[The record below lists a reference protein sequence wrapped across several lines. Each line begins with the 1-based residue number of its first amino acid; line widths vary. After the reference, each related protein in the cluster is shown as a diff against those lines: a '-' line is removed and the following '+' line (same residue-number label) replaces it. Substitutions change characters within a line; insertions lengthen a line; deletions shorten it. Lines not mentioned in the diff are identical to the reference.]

1 MDLDLD
7 INNYNYGE
15 LQALLKLSPPFL
27 MEDVDKNVTIF
38 RERIFKSHDLDTES
52 KNSVLQF
59 LVNVK
64 NRLLSAISAPTKEEK
79 MAPVDV
85 EQTAHNVIITK
96 PLPDVSEI
104 INPYPRKIIRRV
116 LNIDTRFRDNYYKTE
131 PTDILVNL
139 PTTVEKV
146 LSMELTSFEFPNSY
160 FLIGK
165 KYNNNHFAIK
175 FYDRLAPTVYLEEIV
190 IIPDGNYTRTELQNV
205 MNQQITAAFVF
216 PVWLTT
222 VEVSIDDN
230 SGRVIIA
237 VEVVPSGTFISGQI
251 GFSLIFNQSDTGQI
265 DSTPIQFKLGWLLGF
280 REAIYNYEVPGP
292 GPVWP
297 NWTQTAFVSE
307 GIYDPE
313 RVRYVYLVVD
323 DFNSSVNN
331 YFIGA
336 FGESILNPNIL
347 AKITIPT
354 NTLSINNRSYNTGW
368 KRDYFGP
375 VRINKMK
382 VQVLDEYGRIVD
394 LNNMDYS
401 LSLRFETLYDN

>member
-27 MEDVDKNVTIF
+27 MDDVDKNVTIF

-64 NRLLSAISAPTKEEK
+64 NRLLSAISAPIKEEK
-79 MAPVDV
+79 MAPVDI

-96 PLPDVSEI
+96 PLPNVSEI
-104 INPYPRKIIRRV
+104 INPYPRKIIRRI
-116 LNIDTRFRDNYYKTE
+116 LNIDTRFRDNYYATE
-131 PTDILVNL
+131 STNILINL
-139 PTTVEKV
+139 PTTIEKV

-190 IIPDGNYTRTELQNV
+190 IIPDGNYTRSQLQNV
-205 MNQQITAAFVF
+205 MNQQIASAFVF

-237 VEVVPSGTFISGQI
+237 VEVIPSGTFISGQI
-251 GFSLIFNQSDTGQI
+251 GFSIIFNQSNTGQI

-292 GPVWP
+292 GPVWS
-297 NWTQTAFVSE
+297 NWTETAFVSE

-313 RVRYVYLVVD
+313 RVRYVYLVID

-347 AKITIPT
+347 AKITLPT
-354 NTLSINNRSYNTGW
+354 NTLSINNRSYEIGW

>member
-27 MEDVDKNVTIF
+27 MDDVDKNVTIF

-64 NRLLSAISAPTKEEK
+64 NRLLNTILAPIKEEK
-79 MAPVDV
+79 MAPVDI

-96 PLPDVSEI
+96 PLPNVSEI
-104 INPYPRKIIRRV
+104 INPYPRKIIRRI
-116 LNIDTRFRDNYYKTE
+116 LNIDTRFRDNYYATE
-131 PTDILVNL
+131 STNILINL
-139 PTTVEKV
+139 PTTIEKV

-165 KYNNNHFAIK
+165 KYNNNYFAIK

-190 IIPDGNYTRTELQNV
+190 IIPDGNYTRSQLQNV
-205 MNQQITAAFVF
+205 MNQQIAAAFVF

-230 SGRVIIA
+230 SGRVVIA
-237 VEVVPSGTFISGQI
+237 VEVIPSGTFISGQI
-251 GFSLIFNQSDTGQI
+251 GFSIIFNQSATGQI

-292 GPVWP
+292 GPVWS
-297 NWTQTAFVSE
+297 NWTETAFVSE

-313 RVRYVYLVVD
+313 RVRYVYLVID

-347 AKITIPT
+347 AKITLPT
-354 NTLSINNRSYNTGW
+354 NTLSINNRSYEIGW

-401 LSLRFETLYDN
+401 LSLRFEILYDN

>member
-27 MEDVDKNVTIF
+27 MDDVDKNVTIF

-64 NRLLSAISAPTKEEK
+64 NRLLNTILAPIKEEK
-79 MAPVDV
+79 MAPVDI

-96 PLPDVSEI
+96 PLPNVSEI
-104 INPYPRKIIRRV
+104 INPYPRKIIRRI
-116 LNIDTRFRDNYYKTE
+116 LNIDTRFRDNYYATE
-131 PTDILVNL
+131 STNILINL
-139 PTTVEKV
+139 PTTIEKV

-165 KYNNNHFAIK
+165 KYNNNYFAIK

-190 IIPDGNYTRTELQNV
+190 IIPDGNYTRSQLQNV
-205 MNQQITAAFVF
+205 MNQQIAAAFVF

-230 SGRVIIA
+230 SGRVVIA
-237 VEVVPSGTFISGQI
+237 VEVIPSGTFISGQI
-251 GFSLIFNQSDTGQI
+251 GFSIIFNQSATGQI

-292 GPVWP
+292 GPVWS
-297 NWTQTAFVSE
+297 NWTETAFVSE

-313 RVRYVYLVVD
+313 RVRYVYLVID

-347 AKITIPT
+347 AKITLPT
-354 NTLSINNRSYNTGW
+354 NTLSINNRSYEIGW

>member
-27 MEDVDKNVTIF
+27 MDDVDKNVTIF

-64 NRLLSAISAPTKEEK
+64 NRLLSAISAPIKEEK
-79 MAPVDV
+79 MAPVDI

-96 PLPDVSEI
+96 PLPNVSEI
-104 INPYPRKIIRRV
+104 INPYPRKIIRRI
-116 LNIDTRFRDNYYKTE
+116 LNIDTRFRDNYYATE
-131 PTDILVNL
+131 STNILINL
-139 PTTVEKV
+139 PTTIEKV

-165 KYNNNHFAIK
+165 KYNNNYFAIK

-190 IIPDGNYTRTELQNV
+190 IIPDGNYTRSQLQNV
-205 MNQQITAAFVF
+205 MNQQITSAFVF

-230 SGRVIIA
+230 SGRVVIA
-237 VEVVPSGTFISGQI
+237 VEVIPSGTFISGQI
-251 GFSLIFNQSDTGQI
+251 GFSIIFNQSDTGQI

-280 REAIYNYEVPGP
+280 REAIYNYEVPGL
-292 GPVWP
+292 GPVWS
-297 NWTQTAFVSE
+297 NWTETAFVSE

-313 RVRYVYLVVD
+313 RVRYVYLVID

-347 AKITIPT
+347 AKITLPT
-354 NTLSINNRSYNTGW
+354 NTLSINNRSYEIGW